1 MALPSKPTTASN
13 MGEIHRDVEMVASS
27 PTSNHGPDM
36 GSVTTSH
43 IGGGAV
49 WWKSPST
56 ALVRGRDGQPPDL
69 LYRRPLLARYPATC
83 GEISSL
89 MSKMISL
96 PSQSTIWQSSAL
108 DLP

>member
-69 LYRRPLLARYPATC
+69 LYNTFNLSGVRHESVSLFYAR
-83 GEISSL
+83 GLSRDKRQSRNGL
-89 MSKMISL
+89 HR
-96 PSQSTIWQSSAL
+96 SQSHSS
-108 DLP
+108 

>member
-1 MALPSKPTTASN
+1 
-13 MGEIHRDVEMVASS
+13 MVASS
-27 PTSNHGPDM
+27 PTSHHGPDM

-69 LYRRPLLARYPATC
+69 LYITVVYVGIGFKGTLQESFFRYGVDSWYKSTMTRRRHRHAT
-83 GEISSL
+83 
-89 MSKMISL
+89 
-96 PSQSTIWQSSAL
+96 
-108 DLP
+108 